1 MFIDAHPLRLLF
13 PGVIA
18 LGLLVMVMT
27 GALGA
32 LAVTAW
38 GHVASTTD
46 GNGAISDVLTD
57 PYLWRVVRF
66 TLLQAGLSAVL
77 SVGLAL
83 PVARAI
89 TRRPVFF
96 GRTFLLRLFAL
107 PLALPAL
114 VVVLGL
120 IEIWGRQGWLSMVV
134 RDLGL
139 MDSLDSLPGIY
150 GLSGIL
156 LAHVF
161 FNLPLSVRLM
171 VMLLERIPGE
181 NWRLA
186 AQLGMR
192 SWAIF
197 RLLEWPVLR
206 AGLPAVFSLVFM
218 LCIASFTVV
227 LTLGGGPAATT
238 VEVAIYQSLRFDFD
252 PGRAVILSLVQL
264 AMTGILIALGTRLTM
279 PMSITIGLGRRI
291 MRPDGEN
298 LGGRIVDGLVIAMA
312 AIFVITPLIALVL
325 SSLGAD
331 YDRLFHETIV
341 WQAMLTSLWIG
352 GLAALLCL
360 ALAWSLVMA
369 VHRANRITAR
379 GIRADTMRTGFVR
392 SFVMACETGSN
403 LILVMPPIVLGA
415 GWFIMLHGLGASF
428 AMAPLVVVTINALM
442 ALPYAV
448 RILGPAQA
456 NAAANHD
463 RLCDSLGISGW
474 ARWRIVDWPV
484 LRPVFGLAFAFA
496 LVLSLGDLGAVA
508 LFGSQDLT
516 TLPLLILQRM
526 GSYRTSDAVGLA
538 VVLMLFCLF
547 LIMLAERGAER
558 SGGTRSGSNEK
569 GRT

>member
-1 MFIDAHPLRLLF
+1 MSVDSHPLRPLF

-18 LGLLVMVMT
+18 LGLLVMVMI

-32 LAVTAW
+32 LAITAW
-38 GHVASTTD
+38 VHLTSTTG
-46 GNGAISDVLTD
+46 GNGPPGSVLGD

-66 TLLQAGLSAVL
+66 TLLQASLSAAL

-89 TRRPVFF
+89 TRRPDFF
-96 GRTFLLRLFAL
+96 GRTILLRLFAL

-120 IEIWGRQGWLSMVV
+120 IEIWGRQGWLSTVV

-139 MDSLDSLPGIY
+139 IDGLDSLPGIY

-197 RLLEWPVLR
+197 RFLEWPVLR

-264 AMTGILIALGTRLTM
+264 TMTGVLIALGTRLTM
-279 PMSITIGLGRRI
+279 PMSITIGLGRRVV
-291 MRPDGEN
+291 RPDGGT

-312 AIFVITPLIALVL
+312 AIFVITPLVALVL
-325 SSLGAD
+325 SALDAD
-331 YDRLFHETIV
+331 YGRLFTEAIV

-352 GLAALLCL
+352 GSAAVLCL
-360 ALAWSLVMA
+360 VLAWSLVMA
-369 VHRANRITAR
+369 VHRASSMR
-379 GIRADTMRTGFVR
+379 GGVVGIFVV
-392 SFVMACETGSN
+392 SCEAGSN

-415 GWFIMLHGLGASF
+415 GWFILLHGMGASF
-428 AMAPLVVVTINALM
+428 AMAPLVVVIINALM

-474 ARWRIVDWPV
+474 TRWRIVDWPV

-538 VVLMLFCLF
+538 VILMLFCLF
-547 LIMLAERGAER
+547 LIMLAEHGAER
-558 SGGTRSGSNEK
+558 FGRARYGPNEK

>member
-1 MFIDAHPLRLLF
+1 
-13 PGVIA
+13 
-18 LGLLVMVMT
+18 
-27 GALGA
+27 
-32 LAVTAW
+32 
-38 GHVASTTD
+38 
-46 GNGAISDVLTD
+46 
-57 PYLWRVVRF
+57 
-66 TLLQAGLSAVL
+66 
-77 SVGLAL
+77 
-83 PVARAI
+83 
-89 TRRPVFF
+89 
-96 GRTFLLRLFAL
+96 
-107 PLALPAL
+107 
-114 VVVLGL
+114 
-120 IEIWGRQGWLSMVV
+120 
-134 RDLGL
+134 
-139 MDSLDSLPGIY
+139 
-150 GLSGIL
+150 
-156 LAHVF
+156 
-161 FNLPLSVRLM
+161 
-171 VMLLERIPGE
+171 
-181 NWRLA
+181 
-186 AQLGMR
+186 MR

-197 RLLEWPVLR
+197 RFLEWPALR

-279 PMSITIGLGRRI
+279 PMSITIGLGSR
-291 MRPDGEN
+291 MARPDAAN
-298 LGGRIVDGLVIAMA
+298 LGGRIADTLIIAMA
-312 AIFVITPLIALVL
+312 AIFVITPLVALTL

-331 YDRLFHETIV
+331 YDRLFHEAIV

-369 VHRANRITAR
+369 VHRAR
-379 GIRADTMRTGFVR
+379 GIRARTIRAGFAGR
-392 SFVMACETGSN
+392 FVVACEAGSN

-415 GWFIMLHGLGASF
+415 GWFILLHGMGASF
-428 AMAPLVVVTINALM
+428 VMAPLVVVTINALM

-456 NAAANHD
+456 NAAASHD

-484 LRPVFGLAFAFA
+484 LRPVFGLAVAFA

-526 GSYRTSDAVGLA
+526 GSYRTSDAGGLA

-558 SGGTRSGSNEK
+558 SGGIRSGPNEK